1 VSSIVYRDATR
12 VLLRVQHRQHAD
24 AGWAALV
31 RSVGDGTVQSLA
43 THHLHQPEKRQKAVA
58 LELLTHVFHE
68 NDAADA
74 DASMRAAL
82 EWLFGR
88 VDAHGAPD
96 PRGRLCTNNIR
107 ARSGERAA
115 AYARG
120 ITMRAVLC
128 ATNELKNRWN
138 DAVRD
143 MLVDDAARLG
153 GRPGRTYEAVNAPGS
168 IGDDNGEKDIAEQ
181 ALADDAGLFRNAD
194 PSVPLETLHLQEGD
208 TVLLAKTMCARSG
221 LVKNEL
227 LTIAGLRRFSVV
239 VLDRVGARH
248 TIPRARFVMTID
260 HSQSVKIAR
269 KQLPFHHAWAITVNK
284 SQGQT
289 CERTLLDLRRPYW
302 EHGHAYVAPGRT
314 QAAQDTGAFVDEWSC
329 VARRGGG
336 APVPV
341 MAAVCHPE
349 LLARD

>member
-1 VSSIVYRDATR
+1 
-12 VLLRVQHRQHAD
+12 
-24 AGWAALV
+24 V
-31 RSVGDGTVQSLA
+31 R
-43 THHLHQPEKRQKAVA
+43 
-58 LELLTHVFHE
+58 
-68 NDAADA
+68 A

-194 PSVPLETLHLQEGD
+194 PSVPLETLHLQARCN
-208 TVLLAKTMCARSG
+208 VAPRAASPHVAPRCAPR
-221 LVKNEL
+221 
-227 LTIAGLRRFSVV
+227 LRRR
-239 VLDRVGARH
+239 RVTPCCWPRRCAHAR
-248 TIPRARFVMTID
+248 
-260 HSQSVKIAR
+260 
-269 KQLPFHHAWAITVNK
+269 AW
-284 SQGQT
+284 
-289 CERTLLDLRRPYW
+289 
-302 EHGHAYVAPGRT
+302 
-314 QAAQDTGAFVDEWSC
+314 
-329 VARRGGG
+329 
-336 APVPV
+336 
-341 MAAVCHPE
+341 
-349 LLARD
+349 